1 MIQRLEFHRFLESG
15 QGETRG
21 DLVMLRFD
29 LVSSIHPGC
38 ESTEECIHF
47 YITILQK
54 EERRTGAR
62 VFIWSG
68 AVGDDPLIFFE
79 RKIANV
85 ILEIFQRNR
94 DRAIG
99 MTCCV

>member
-21 DLVMLRFD
+21 ELVMLWFGW
-29 LVSSIHPGC
+29 VSGIHPGG
-38 ESTEECIHF
+38 ESAEECIHF